1 LANFWERIE
10 LIREDERGKSKEY
23 MIMGKDKK
31 ANGPKISFF
40 KNKII
45 IIYGPKY

>member
-1 LANFWERIE
+1 
-10 LIREDERGKSKEY
+10 

-40 KNKII
+40 KKNKKINNNNI
-45 IIYGPKY
+45 WSKILNTREYLIPPSPSC